1 MRMPPR
7 VCKTPRGIYV
17 FRYYVHGVE
26 KRLSLKTRDPQRA
39 RYLGY
44 LLNHELES
52 MRHWGA
58 EMKNYGKPKVE
69 GLNPSKLEIIS
80 SADGQIR
87 FTDIKDEK
95 EATLA
100 FKLAS
105 EYAASQQAQKT
116 QQRPQNRS
124 ERASDPIDPDQPLSK
139 DQEEIL
145 ALRKAM
151 SETLATIA
159 PESAKF
165 EVAIEKYRIIE
176 SRRIDSKSVYEIL
189 GTVKAFQARNP
200 KAKKLGDVTKKMA
213 LDYYTELMGSNL
225 SLTTVDKKIK
235 FLKSF
240 FRVAI
245 EQDLLKTANP
255 FETIKVATKKQIK
268 AQQINYSPFT
278 QKELNRIFDPATYF
292 EFFELNPSYVL
303 IPVIALY
310 TGARAEEIASMRVHE
325 LEEEDGVWFIRAPKE
340 RVKNTNSIRKIV
352 FSQQLEG
359 LVLKA
364 MQHIASFKKPN
375 DPLFYLTDGKNG
387 YNKALT
393 SRWGLYLDSLDI
405 KAKDKVFHSLR
416 HTFISEM
423 TNTGCNTVLLMRLV
437 GHIDERFGSVP
448 VSTTHQ
454 EVYNKQEKPIKA
466 LQHLAGQLTCE
477 PSVAFK
483 QAFLDWSE
491 KFVQAG
497 EPEVRT
503 RKLRNTS
510 D

>member
-1 MRMPPR
+1 
-7 VCKTPRGIYV
+7 
-17 FRYYVHGVE
+17 
-26 KRLSLKTRDPQRA
+26 
-39 RYLGY
+39 LGY

-52 MRHWGA
+52 MRHWGE
-58 EMKNYGKPKVE
+58 EMKNYGKPKTD

-116 QQRPQNRS
+116 QQRPAKQS
-124 ERASDPIDPDQPLSK
+124 ERVLSELGPDQLSSN
-139 DQEEIL
+139 QISEIE
-145 ALRKAM
+145 ALRNKIAETVAM
-151 SETLATIA
+151 IE
-159 PESAKF
+159 PESASF
-165 EVAIEKYRIIE
+165 EVAIARYTIIE
-176 SRRIDSKSVYEIL
+176 KKRIDAKSVYEIV
-189 GTVKAFQARNP
+189 GTVKKFQQANP
-200 KAKKLGDVTKKMA
+200 KAKKLGDVTKRMA
-213 LDYYTELMGSNL
+213 LDYYSSLMASNL
-225 SLTTVDKKIK
+225 SLTTVNKKIN
-235 FLKSF
+235 FMKSF
-240 FRVAI
+240 FRVCI
-245 EQDLLKTANP
+245 EQDFLRTTNP
-255 FETIKVATKKQIK
+255 FDSIKVATKQQIK
-268 AQQINYSPFT
+268 AQQVNYSPFT
-278 QKELNRIFDPATYF
+278 QKELERIFDPTQYF
-292 EFFELNPSYVL
+292 EFFDMNPSYVL

-340 RVKNTNSIRKIV
+340 RVKNKNSIRKIV

-375 DPLFYLTDGKNG
+375 DALFYLTDGKNG
-387 YNKALT
+387 YHKAM
-393 SRWGLYLDSLDI
+393 SARWALYLDSLGI
-405 KAKDKVFHSLR
+405 TAEDKVFHSLR
-416 HTFISEM
+416 HTFISNL
-423 TNTGCNTVLLMRLV
+423 TDTGCNTVLLMRLV
-437 GHIDERFGSVP
+437 GHIDERFGSIP

-454 EVYNKQEKPIKA
+454 EVYNKQEKPIKVI
-466 LQHLAGQLTCE
+466 QNLAGQLTCKAS
-477 PSVAFK
+477 PAFK
-483 QAFLDWSE
+483 NAFLDWSD

-497 EPEVRT
+497 EPQVRT